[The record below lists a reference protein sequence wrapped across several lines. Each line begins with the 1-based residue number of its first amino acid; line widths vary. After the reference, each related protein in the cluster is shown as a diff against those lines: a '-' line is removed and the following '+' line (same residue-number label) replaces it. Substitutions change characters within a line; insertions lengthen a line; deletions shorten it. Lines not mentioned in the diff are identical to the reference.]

1 MVLKII
7 IINRHSFYYKQC
19 NSKVVSDKMKQPIY
33 NLNGLF
39 YNCVRLLSNHCY
51 IILWWKYSFNV

>member
-39 YNCVRLLSNHCY
+39 YNCVSLLSNHCY
-51 IILWWKYSFNV
+51 IILW

>member
-33 NLNGLF
+33 NIIIQS
-39 YNCVRLLSNHCY
+39 LLHYTFVKN
-51 IILWWKYSFNV
+51 IALM